1 MGSSKGS
8 DSCHE
13 CGSDLLLYKCKYCG
27 MVFCERHR
35 RPQDHKCP
43 GLSSY
48 KQQVE
53 AGTVEKPGMAA
64 ASSQAEVPDNQS
76 TSRPAIIRWSFLGI
90 KVLALAIIAMSLLAA
105 LILLIGYIDARTT
118 ITYVTLPVQ
127 NTTGVQVVLA
137 NNRSAVDPTYDEL
150 VRFLKADD
158 TSSMKYVS
166 PGWTCADFARRLHDN
181 AEAQGIKAGFVGV
194 EFYGDSIDYSIYDD
208 GSGNLLSPPGAPDM
222 GHGLNIFNTVDKG
235 LVYVD
240 ASSIYEGSTGDRIA
254 YVVEGREFNEIDL
267 DYAAGTDYSFYSGY
281 RQKYLDYIHELKEY
295 NRLAKN
301 YNQGIAEPGME
312 LNQMALVLKSR
323 SDVLNAKKAEIG
335 PFYYPSGTVKK
346 INVYW

>member
-1 MGSSKGS
+1 MGSGNAS
-8 DSCHE
+8 DTCNVCSA
-13 CGSDLLLYKCKYCG
+13 DLLLYKCKYCG
-27 MVFCERHR
+27 QIYCEKHR
-35 RPQDHKCP
+35 RPQDHRCP
-43 GLSSY
+43 GLSEY

-53 AGTVEKPGMAA
+53 AGTVEKPGIAA
-64 ASSQAEVPDNQS
+64 AGQPVEEPASGKPLGSSIV
-76 TSRPAIIRWSFLGI
+76 RWSI
-90 KVLALAIIAMSLLAA
+90 LAVKLVSISLIVMALLVA
-105 LILLIGYIDARTT
+105 LILLLGYIDARTPV
-118 ITYVTLPVQ
+118 TYVTLPVQ
-127 NTTGVQVVLA
+127 NTTGAHVVLA
-137 NNRSAVDPTYDEL
+137 NNRTAADPTYDEL
-150 VRFLKADD
+150 VQFLKTDD

-166 PGWTCADFARRLHDN
+166 PGWTCADFARTLHDN

-208 GSGNLLSPPGAPDM
+208 GSGNLPSPPGAPDM
-222 GHGLNIFNTVDKG
+222 GHGLNVFNTTDKG

-254 YVVEGREFNEIDL
+254 YVVEGREFNEIDI
-267 DYAAGTDYSFYSGY
+267 DYAASTDYSFYSGY
-281 RQKYLDYIHELKEY
+281 RQKYLDYVHELKEY

-301 YNQGIAEPGME
+301 YNLGIVEPGME

-323 SDVLNAKKAEIG
+323 SDALNAKKAQIG